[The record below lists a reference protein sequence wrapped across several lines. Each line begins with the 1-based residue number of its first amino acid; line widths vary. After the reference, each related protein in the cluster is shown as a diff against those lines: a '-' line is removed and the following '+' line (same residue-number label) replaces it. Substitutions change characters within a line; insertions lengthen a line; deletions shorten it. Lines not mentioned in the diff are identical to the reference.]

1 MVLQNLL
8 ADARKARLADNYDAA
23 MSLCSAYLSA
33 HPGDPEGESLL
44 GLCEIETNRK
54 EGARKIEHA
63 AQRKPDSQTIQ
74 FNLSILRERQGDIR
88 AAVQCATTAAKLAPG
103 AFECW
108 AQLGKLLGMAEKY
121 REAVSALEEAL
132 KIRPDHI
139 GARSLLAGAAL
150 ECGEYD
156 KCEQAIAAIEGAAP
170 ISRISQLK
178 AHLARKRGRWTELRA
193 LANDWL
199 AQQPTNE
206 EARLALAHATA
217 QLGYFDEA
225 AEIYAPLCSGK
236 RPKPHHAAAMGR
248 YRLGGRRL
256 GEANRWFEAAIALDP
271 KNAEAAYGLA
281 RLAHFAGNAEL
292 TETWCRRAL
301 AAEPAHAD
309 AFALLA
315 ETAKGAALASDLAAV
330 DQALGKP
337 NLRESER
344 ITLLFAKGDLLHA
357 MKSPDEAFKA
367 WAAANGAKTAFAR
380 HSGAEYSP
388 ERQEGKISRLIELFP
403 KVAPAAT
410 GGSKSAAPIFIIGM
424 PRSGTTLLE
433 AAIAAHPEVDAAGEI
448 PAMPF
453 ILDQF
458 LQWAEDEGFEG
469 GEIPVR
475 KAAEWRAIYE
485 SQAGRFG
492 AAGAPRFTDKQPSNF
507 MSVGLAAKLYPE
519 ARFIYLRRNPVE
531 TGFSI
536 FRRNFTQ
543 QWEFST
549 SLPSIAHYYA
559 EHCRISDHWL
569 YCAADR
575 VKFVQYEEFVGNFE
589 NSLRDLIAFCG
600 LSWDDRCLNY
610 HEQERAVM
618 TFSASQVRKPPSE
631 AHLNSTAPYAAHLSE
646 LNEALVRFG
655 VDLETGALTNS
666 H

>member
-8 ADARKARLADNYDAA
+8 ADARKARLADDYDAA
-23 MSLCSAYLSA
+23 ISLCSAYLSA
-33 HPGDPEGESLL
+33 HPDDPDGESLL

-54 EGARKIEHA
+54 EGALKIERA
-63 AQRKPDSQTIQ
+63 AQKKPDSQTTQ

-88 AAVQCATTAAKLAPG
+88 AAVQCATAAAKLAPG

-121 REAVSALEEAL
+121 REALTALEQAL

-139 GARSLLAGAAL
+139 GVQSLLAGAAL

-156 KCEQAIAAIEGAAP
+156 KCEQAIAAIERAAP
-170 ISRISQLK
+170 KSQTTQLR
-178 AHLARKRGRWTELRA
+178 AHLARKRGQWTELRTI
-193 LANDWL
+193 ANDWL
-199 AQQPTNE
+199 ALQPTNE

-225 AEIYAPLCSGK
+225 AEIYRPLCTGK
-236 RPKPHHAAAMGR
+236 RLKPDHAAAMGR

-256 GEANRWFEAAIALDP
+256 DDAKRWFEAAIALDP
-271 KNAEAAYGLA
+271 NNAEAAYGLA

-315 ETAKGAALASDLAAV
+315 ETAKGGAIASDLAAV
-330 DQALGKP
+330 DRALGKP

-344 ITLLFAKGDLLHA
+344 ITLLFAKGDLLHSS
-357 MKSPDEAFKA
+357 KNPGEAFEA
-367 WAAANGAKTAFAR
+367 WAAANGAKRAFAR
-380 HSGAEYSP
+380 VSGAEYSP
-388 ERQEGKISRLIELFP
+388 ARQSRKVSRLIELFP
-403 KVAPAAT
+403 KIPPAAT
-410 GGSKSAAPIFIIGM
+410 GGSSSAGPIFIIGM

-433 AAIAAHPEVDAAGEI
+433 AAIAAHPDVDAAGEI

-453 ILDQF
+453 IVDQF
-458 LQWAEDEGFEG
+458 LQWAEDEGYKD
-469 GEIPVR
+469 GEIPAR
-475 KAAEWRAIYE
+475 KAAEWRDLYE
-485 SQAGRFG
+485 AQARKFG
-492 AAGAPRFTDKQPSNF
+492 AAGALRFTDKQPSNF
-507 MSVGLAAKLYPE
+507 MSVGLAANLYPE

-549 SLPSIAHYYA
+549 SLSSIAHYYA

-569 YCAADR
+569 RCAQER
-575 VKFVQYEEFVGNFE
+575 VVFVQYEELVGNFE
-589 NSLRDLIAFCG
+589 SALRDLIAFCG
-600 LSWDDRCLNY
+600 LPWDDRCLNY

-618 TFSASQVRKPPSE
+618 TFSASQVRKPPSP
-631 AHLNSTAPYAAHLSE
+631 AHLNSTAPYATNLAE
-646 LNEALVRFG
+646 LREELVRYG
-655 VDLETGALTNS
+655 VDLETGALSNS
-666 H
+666 R